1 MSDKSNT
8 GYLRHDNPST
18 NTTARQSLNTILETS
33 PLSQTRIAPDER
45 GVVVGV
51 APPPSPLNAAL
62 DAVAVVPVAPL
73 LADLPKLSG
82 TPVGGATSFVVPVAV
97 VPFGPVAVGVAP
109 EATGV
114 TVGTLSVT
122 PFSAQFC
129 AKSVPKQIR
138 RGRGRISI
146 TSKRRGGR
154 TDENGE
160 KKTQP
165 NSNPWLSGSSSG
177 NTETAHSMQS
187 CSAFMFGLVQAH

>member
-1 MSDKSNT
+1 M
-8 GYLRHDNPST
+8 
-18 NTTARQSLNTILETS
+18 
-33 PLSQTRIAPDER
+33 
-45 GVVVGV
+45 VGV

-62 DAVAVVPVAPL
+62 DAVTVVPVAPL

-97 VPFGPVAVGVAP
+97 VPFGLVTVGVAP

-138 RGRGRISI
+138 RRGRISI
-146 TSKRRGGR
+146 TSKRH
-154 TDENGE
+154 GE
-160 KKTQP
+160 ERMKMGKKTQP

-187 CSAFMFGLVQAH
+187 CNAFMFELVQAH

>member
-1 MSDKSNT
+1 MPCHPRRLTNQIQHLSDKSNT

-18 NTTARQSLNTILETS
+18 NTTARQSPNTIPETS
-33 PLSQTRIAPDER
+33 PLSQTRIAPDGR

-62 DAVAVVPVAPL
+62 DAVTAVPVALL

-97 VPFGPVAVGVAP
+97 VPFGLVAVGVAP

-129 AKSVPKQIR
+129 AKSVPNQT
-138 RGRGRISI
+138 GGRISI
-146 TSKRRGGR
+146 MSKRH
-154 TDENGE
+154 GE
-160 KKTQP
+160 ERMKMGKK
-165 NSNPWLSGSSSG
+165 NS
-177 NTETAHSMQS
+177 TE
-187 CSAFMFGLVQAH
+187 